1 MTERN
6 DMPPRPA
13 VPRELLLRL
22 AVDAAESR
30 DGPRRLQIGVV
41 FPPSVSQLARVR
53 LESLCH
59 DIIRSYAPP
68 PAPAFSS
75 PPSGADPVAHTNL
88 ENERA
93 YQAHLERDQFKEALC
108 VIMDSDAIF
117 RLAPPAARRQLLDLR
132 ELLRNLPT
140 EGISE

>member
-1 MTERN
+1 MTDLKDR
-6 DMPPRPA
+6 PPRPT
-13 VPRELLLRL
+13 VPRELLIRL

-30 DGPRRLQIGVV
+30 DGPRRLQIGAV
-41 FPPSVSQLARVR
+41 FPPSVPQVVRVR

-75 PPSGADPVAHTNL
+75 PPDGADPVAHTSV
-88 ENERA
+88 ENNRA
-93 YQAHLERDQFKEALC
+93 YQAHLDREQFKEALC

-117 RLAPPAARRQLLDLR
+117 RLAPQAARRQLLDLR
-132 ELLRNLPT
+132 ELLRDLPT
-140 EGISE
+140 EGISR